1 MENYNNQPI
10 MASVSQIN
18 YLKRL
23 GYTGSTNI
31 TAAQA
36 NDLIKQLTAQ
46 QQPNVAGSFGAKQPV
61 QQPNYQVNAQMNQV
75 KTITTKS
82 GDEIQLSMQ
91 MVKEYIGVDLSP
103 AEYSYFSSV
112 CALYG
117 LNPYVKDIYAIKY
130 GNEPATFV
138 IDYKVMQQAADNNPE
153 FDGLKTGVLY
163 IDPKGVPKERDGA
176 YILPG
181 EHLLGAWCDVY
192 RKGRSHTNRVYA
204 LYDENKKTK
213 KDGSVNT
220 NWKDKPVFMITKVAK
235 AQALREAFPNMF
247 SNNTYTDDE
256 MDIDEKPKFT
266 ADFNYNEQEV
276 KDVQIEETASITPEV
291 EQELKQESKPTKE
304 EIFAKNLTG
313 LKENPLN
320 DKEINF

>member
-1 MENYNNQPI
+1 MENYNNQQPI

-23 GYTGSTNI
+23 GYTGTTNI

-36 NDLIKQLTAQ
+36 NDLIKQFTAQ
-46 QQPNVAGSFGAKQPV
+46 QQQPNGTKQPV
-61 QQPNYQVNAQMNQV
+61 QQPNYQTMAKFNEV

-130 GNEPATFV
+130 GNDPATFV

-163 IDPKGVPKERDGA
+163 IDTKGVPKERDGA

-256 MDIDEKPKFT
+256 MDIDEKPKFN
-266 ADFNYNEQEV
+266 ADFTYNDQEV
-276 KDVQIEETASITPEV
+276 KDVQIEETATITPNVV
-291 EQELKQESKPTKE
+291 EEEKPIQNQKPTEE
-304 EIFAKNLTG
+304 EIIAKHLSG
-313 LKENPLN
+313 VKENPLN
-320 DKEINF
+320 SKDINF